1 MAQNMMQNPQ
11 MMQMAQNMMADPRA
25 MEGMLGALGGAGA
38 APAPA
43 PEASSSSASAGD
55 SAGASAGGGGLG
67 GIFNDPDVK
76 AELERMCAE
85 DGRARAI
92 IEDVKANGAG
102 AAMKYMGDP
111 HAQQLVQRIM

>member
-1 MAQNMMQNPQ
+1 MYALLYLTFYSCE
-11 MMQMAQNMMADPRA
+11 A
-25 MEGMLGALGGAGA
+25 GCTGALGGAGA

-76 AELERMCAE
+76 AELEVCA
-85 DGRARAI
+85 D
-92 IEDVKANGAG
+92 
-102 AAMKYMGDP
+102 AA
-111 HAQQLVQRIM
+111 